1 MRDIPR
7 FGATDDFSA
16 VFGTSEEANG
26 YVVGLLFWGCFMGSI
41 FVAWTIL
48 LAVFKC
54 LGARRVGFLSGSA
67 FVRPSDPATDHRRPF
82 VCRMVFLNA
91 TVLFIVFSVLFVTQG
106 LTNIMATFDTVVGT
120 AGVSSNSQ
128 HFMRFLVAA
137 CTYPP
142 LNLTFS
148 FFYQQINSITSDI
161 DDFMIQMTVVEDNAT
176 AVGRSLL
183 GSLGGAQ
190 CLELRPGREAEM
202 KEVIA
207 ALEASLIALNGLK
220 PTEDQTEEFKNATT
234 YIDEQVGEA
243 GKEAENLT
251 IGDWQSLLVIIPYM
265 IVPGSLLLGVCIAWF
280 DVDLPWLR
288 LVLSYILLP
297 IFIIQVIFAY
307 SFSAALLIAA
317 SANADFCSGGETRTP
332 DGTILSILIRKGF
345 KDDDLV
351 FRIAEYYIDQCV
363 DSELYPF
370 DFLERYQLQI
380 SASLEKLGE
389 FAQVVADA
397 NRAGDCPDEVGM
409 LDGLSR
415 SMIKF
420 LADLSTNIR
429 TMLDSLDC
437 TKVIALYTNPV
448 YNGTCTYSITG
459 FTWAFSTFAAVGAMG
474 LIMIM
479 LRSSWQLDTSRK
491 VEVEMKISEVDQDE
505 YGGYTGY
512 MEDFSEEET
521 KEMVKEDDI
530 FGQEQAAYGLDTHE
544 PFQEN
549 DVDFRESM
557 EDDGDSFGDLQNRS
571 RQFSGRFSLR

>member
-7 FGATDDFSA
+7 FGATNDFSA

>member
-7 FGATDDFSA
+7 FGATSDFSA

-120 AGVSSNSQ
+120 AGVSSKQLSTS
-128 HFMRFLVAA
+128 HTRFLVSSS
-137 CTYPP
+137 PL
-142 LNLTFS
+142 LNLTFPFS
-148 FFYQQINSITSDI
+148 YTYQQINSITSDI
-161 DDFMIQMTVVEDNAT
+161 HDFMIQMEVVEDNAT
-176 AVGRSLL
+176 TVGRSLL
-183 GSLGGAQ
+183 GSLGGTQ
-190 CLELRPGREAEM
+190 CLALRPGKEAETQ
-202 KEVIA
+202 EVISS
-207 ALEASLIALNGLK
+207 LELSLIALSGFK
-220 PTEDQTEEFKNATT
+220 PTENQTEEFKNATT

-243 GKEAENLT
+243 GKESENLT

-307 SFSAALLIAA
+307 SFSAALLLAA

-345 KDDDLV
+345 QDDDLV

-370 DFLERYQLQI
+370 EFLERYRFQI
-380 SASLEKLGE
+380 SASVEKLSE
-389 FAQVVADA
+389 FTKVMADA
-397 NRAGDCPDEVGM
+397 NIAGDCPDEVGV

-415 SMIKF
+415 SMLGY

-479 LRSSWQLDTSRK
+479 LRSSWQLDASRK

-521 KEMVKEDDI
+521 KEMVKEDDV
-530 FGQEQAAYGLDTHE
+530 FGQEQAAYGFDTHE
-544 PFQEN
+544 PFQQ
-549 DVDFRESM
+549 DDFIESM